1 MAEPLSS
8 TNVKV
13 PGLEPVKVV
22 LVKLPDGRVVPRAP
36 EELKKK

>member
-1 MAEPLSS
+1 
-8 TNVKV
+8 
-13 PGLEPVKVV
+13 VKVV

>member
-1 MAEPLSS
+1 MPQV
-8 TNVKV
+8 TVKV